1 MEGQSPSEDS
11 FRCET
16 PLGCSA
22 RRRVSWVRGLPPS
35 GSSSFALTW
44 PMYKIGSTL
53 PGCPAATC
61 SAASSMPDD
70 SSWLWKDRGRLGTH
84 LVIGVEVVGDRLHNL
99 IWEWCH
105 CWWWVP
111 FKLFLQGTSGKQTS
125 YGRTVSLGLSTHR
138 STDTMPTH
146 GVNQSAVFHRA

>member
-44 PMYKIGSTL
+44 PMYKIGSMALQHIARL
-53 PGCPAATC
+53 PCRHMQCC
-61 SAASSMPDD
+61 SVHA
-70 SSWLWKDRGRLGTH
+70 
-84 LVIGVEVVGDRLHNL
+84 
-99 IWEWCH
+99 
-105 CWWWVP
+105 
-111 FKLFLQGTSGKQTS
+111 
-125 YGRTVSLGLSTHR
+125 
-138 STDTMPTH
+138 
-146 GVNQSAVFHRA
+146 